1 MSYVLPASKDQAK
14 TDRKENRFVRKVVL
28 QMSVSLDGYLGGAGV
43 LDDDLTAWVVNSL
56 HQTGTHIMG
65 RVTYHEMAA
74 HWPTS
79 TEEFAPLMNTLPKVV
94 FSKTL
99 EKADWPNTQ
108 VVRGDTAKEIHRL
121 KEQPGKDI
129 LAHGGAGFAQSLS
142 KLGLVDEYRLL
153 VHPVVSG
160 MGSRLFP
167 DLPDPLN
174 LQLLS
179 ARPFPSGIVV
189 LVYEAVHRVGEV
201 TDRGAPRS

>member
-1 MSYVLPASKDQAK
+1 MSI
-14 TDRKENRFVRKVVL
+14 
-28 QMSVSLDGYLGGAGV
+28 SLDGYLGGSQG
-43 LDDDLTAWVVNSL
+43 LDEELTTWIVDSL
-56 HQTGTHIMG
+56 HQASTHIMG
-65 RVTYHEMAA
+65 RATYHEMAA

-79 TEEFAPLMNTLPKVV
+79 TEVFAPPMNTIPKVV

-99 EKADWPNTQ
+99 ERADWPNTRIA
-108 VVRGDTAKEIHRL
+108 RGDTAEEIHRL

-160 MGSRLFP
+160 KGSRFFP
-167 DLPDPLN
+167 DVSDPLN

-189 LVYEAVHRVGEV
+189 LVYEAIHGSAG
-201 TDRGAPRS
+201 DPRS

>member
-1 MSYVLPASKDQAK
+1 MSYLLPASKDQAK
-14 TDRKENRFVRKVVL
+14 TNQKENRFVRKVVL

-43 LDDDLTAWVVNSL
+43 LDDDLTAWIVDSL

-65 RVTYHEMAA
+65 RLTYHEMAA
-74 HWPTS
+74 TWPMS
-79 TEEFAPLMNTLPKVV
+79 TEVLAPLMNTLPKVV

-99 EKADWPNTQ
+99 ERADWHNTRIA
-108 VVRGDTAKEIHRL
+108 RGDTAAEIHRL

-153 VHPVVSG
+153 VHPMVSG
-160 MGSRLFP
+160 KGSRFFP
-167 DLPDPLN
+167 DLSDPLN

-179 ARPFPSGIVV
+179 ARPFPSGVVV
-189 LVYEAVHRVGEV
+189 LVYESIHGSAGDPE
-201 TDRGAPRS
+201 S